1 MHLCFE
7 PIGTI
12 LLISYHLHFTA
23 IADCVHHVLLHT
35 KILCVLSHQLPWQQR
50 MQWVFFSCNLSQVNF
65 EQFDFRQLFDTCLD
79 CSSQTSSLLSPSW
92 IYLTN
97 SLCRFG
103 FVDSAK
109 CEVLAHSTG
118 FSLVVQSKAVS
129 AILLIYCVRC
139 ETSSLSDVLNFLS
152 VLFVLQW

>member
-50 MQWVFFSCNLSQVNF
+50 MRWVFFSCNLSQVNF

-79 CSSQTSSLLSPSW
+79 CSSQTSSCCLQVGFTSQIHCAGLALLTPQSVKCWPTQQVSVW
-92 IYLTN
+92 WC
-97 SLCRFG
+97 SLKRYQPF
-103 FVDSAK
+103 
-109 CEVLAHSTG
+109 
-118 FSLVVQSKAVS
+118 FSYIV
-129 AILLIYCVRC
+129 
-139 ETSSLSDVLNFLS
+139 
-152 VLFVLQW
+152 